1 MKAKATELKISKIC
15 NECVNYN
22 NVREVH
28 TFLGNGELCRG
39 IAGGNILSDI
49 TQIHRM
55 LVNFILLCILVIC
68 GLVGF
73 FSITHWLLFPNRCK
87 TPFSYLVLWCGVD
100 DLMDSDYKKTQFM
113 DSLPKYFYK
122 KEQ

>member
-39 IAGGNILSDI
+39 IAGGNCDLHPEFDI
-49 TQIHRM
+49 
-55 LVNFILLCILVIC
+55 NPLLHYC
-68 GLVGF
+68 
-73 FSITHWLLFPNRCK
+73 
-87 TPFSYLVLWCGVD
+87 D
-100 DLMDSDYKKTQFM
+100 DHESGTTIN
-113 DSLPKYFYK
+113 
-122 KEQ
+122 